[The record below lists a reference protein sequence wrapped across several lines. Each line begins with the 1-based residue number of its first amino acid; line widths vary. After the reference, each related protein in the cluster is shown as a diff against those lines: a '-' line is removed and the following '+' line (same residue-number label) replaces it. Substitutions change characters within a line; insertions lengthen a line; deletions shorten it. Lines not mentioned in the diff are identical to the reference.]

1 MTTIYGYIRVSTD
14 HQTTENQRFEILKFA
29 DEKRLHTDQWVEET
43 ISAANHLVDRQL
55 GRLLNRLQ
63 ADDVLIVTELSR
75 IGRSIL
81 EVMSILHRIMET
93 EAKVF
98 TTKERYD
105 LGNTISSKVLAFAF
119 SLSAE
124 IERSIISCRTKEAL
138 ARKKNEGMWL
148 GRPTGSY
155 AKETKLTGKEQIVR
169 ELLSKKVS
177 HSAIARFLGVNRVT
191 LTMFVERQ
199 RLDRPEQLSQ

>member
-1 MTTIYGYIRVSTD
+1 MIYGYIRVSTD
-14 HQTTENQRFEILKFA
+14 RQTTENQRFEILKFA
-29 DEKRLHTDQWVEET
+29 DEKRLPIDQWVEET
-43 ISAANHLVDRQL
+43 ISATKHLDDQQL
-55 GRLLNRLQ
+55 GRLLSQLQ

-98 TTKERYD
+98 TTKERYE

-124 IERSIISCRTKEAL
+124 IERSRYALGQTTRQLCRGDQAHW
-138 ARKKNEGMWL
+138 ARAG
-148 GRPTGSY
+148 
-155 AKETKLTGKEQIVR
+155 
-169 ELLSKKVS
+169 
-177 HSAIARFLGVNRVT
+177 HSGIAGQAGL
-191 LTMFVERQ
+191 
-199 RLDRPEQLSQ
+199 P

>member
-1 MTTIYGYIRVSTD
+1 MIYGYIRVSTD
-14 HQTTENQRFEILKFA
+14 RQTTENQRFEILKFA
-29 DEKRLHTDQWVEET
+29 DEKRLHIDQWVEET
-43 ISAANHLVDRQL
+43 ISATKHLDD
-55 GRLLNRLQ
+55 RLLSRLE

-98 TTKERYD
+98 TTKERYE

-124 IERSIISCRTKEAL
+124 IERSMISSRTKEAL
-138 ARKKNEGMWL
+138 ARKKSEGVRL
-148 GRPTGSY
+148 GRPPGSF
-155 AKETKLTGKEQIVR
+155 AKETKLTGKEQVIQ
-169 ELLSKKVS
+169 ELLSKQVS
-177 HSAIARFLGVNRVT
+177 HSAIARILGVNRGT
-191 LTMFVERQ
+191 LTAFVR
-199 RLDRPEQLSQ
+199 RHHLASM